1 MCQRP
6 HEKVRIAC
14 VVLPLLGWRNAPQNA
29 KPNMVRTSIWSL
41 AEAAVRQVAQSTR
54 LKKAAIEVTDEAAAR
69 IRALLEARHKVG
81 QQLTEYVLGLSGI
94 FGAQH
99 ALSPR
104 VAGLPKTRRK
114 EERMQ
119 RVKLYA
125 ELCWWVPLLGLTQS
139 YRCQYRSRMPCAGT
153 AVTSK
158 AMH

>member
-14 VVLPLLGWRNAPQNA
+14 VVLPLLGWRNALQNA

-69 IRALLEARHKVG
+69 IRALLEARHKVSR
-81 QQLTEYVLGLSGI
+81 QLAECVLGLSRI

-99 ALSPR
+99 ALSPL
-104 VAGLPKTRRK
+104 AGLPKTRRK

-139 YRCQYRSRMPCAGT
+139 YRYQYRTYRTLRAW
-153 AVTSK
+153 AVSP
-158 AMH
+158 